1 MMRRRVLHIISGLDT
16 GGAEMMLYKILA
28 HSENY
33 DVEYLVISIRKPG
46 PIATKIRDLGFEVQ
60 TLNIGAGFWHVCIF
74 LPLLISK
81 TIGFRPDVIQGW
93 MYHGNLF
100 AMISAFFFPK
110 KVMLCW
116 NVRQSLY
123 DIKKEKLFT
132 RLTIWICKIFSKI
145 PSHILYNSIL
155 SAQQH
160 EQYGFCSHQR
170 MIIFNG
176 FETEKFKRSQ
186 QLKVSIKK
194 ELNINTK
201 YIVGHIGR
209 FHPKKDHNT
218 LFLVARKILE
228 EMDDVTFVFVGK
240 DILPSNRVLA
250 GYIDDSYIGE
260 KVKLLG
266 ERKDIARILTAM
278 DILVSTS
285 GWGEGFSNVI
295 GEAMST
301 GVLCVV
307 TNVGDAKNIIGE
319 TGVAVPPY
327 SIDQISREVVKILHF
342 SDEQRLTRGE
352 EARRRIIEYYSI
364 DKITKKYLSLY
375 QAEEM

>member
-1 MMRRRVLHIISGLDT
+1 MRRRVLHIISGLDT

-28 HSENY
+28 YSENY
-33 DVEYLVISIRKPG
+33 DVDYLVISIRKPG

-60 TLNIGAGFWHVCIF
+60 TLNIGASFWHVCIS

-81 TIGFRPDVIQGW
+81 TIRFRPDVIQGW

-110 KVMLCW
+110 KVMLFW

-132 RLTIWICKIFSKI
+132 RLTIWICKIFSKM
-145 PSHILYNSIL
+145 PARILYNSIL

-160 EQYGFCSHQR
+160 EKYGFFSNQR

-176 FETEKFKRSQ
+176 FEIEKFKRSQ
-186 QLKVSIKK
+186 QTKVSIKR
-194 ELNINTK
+194 ELNVNTK

-209 FHPKKDHNT
+209 FHPKKDHKT
-218 LFLVARKILE
+218 MFLVAKKLLE
-228 EMDDVTFVFVGK
+228 ELNDVTFIFVGR

-250 GYIDDSYIGE
+250 GYMDDSHMGE
-260 KVKLLG
+260 TVKLLG
-266 ERKDIARILTAM
+266 ERTDIERILTAM
-278 DILVSTS
+278 DVLVSTS

-295 GEAMST
+295 GEAMSA
-301 GVLCVV
+301 GVLCVA
-307 TNVGDAKNIIGE
+307 TNVGDSKNIIGE
-319 TGVAVPPY
+319 TGAIVRPH
-327 SIDQISREVVKILHF
+327 SIDQISMEVAKILHL
-342 SDEQRLTRGE
+342 SDEQRLTRGK

-364 DKITKKYLSLY
+364 EKITKKYLTLY
-375 QAEEM
+375 QVEEM

>member
-1 MMRRRVLHIISGLDT
+1 MRRKVLHIISGLDT

-28 HSENY
+28 HSIDNDIEHQ
-33 DVEYLVISIRKPG
+33 VLSIRKLG
-46 PIATKIRDLGFEVQ
+46 PIAKKIQDLGCEVQ
-60 TLNIGAGFWHVCIF
+60 TLNIGAGLWHVF
-74 LPLLISK
+74 FSLPLLISK
-81 TIGFRPDVIQGW
+81 TIRFQPDVIQGW

-116 NVRQSLY
+116 NVRQTLY
-123 DIKKEKLFT
+123 DIKKEKFFT
-132 RLTIWICKIFSKI
+132 RLTIRICKIFSNI
-145 PSHILYNSIL
+145 PTHILYNSIL

-160 EQYGFCSHQR
+160 EKYGFSAHQR

-176 FETEKFKRSQ
+176 FETGKFKPNEQSKLSVR
-186 QLKVSIKK
+186 K
-194 ELNINTK
+194 ELNIKTT

-218 LFLVARKILE
+218 LFLAARKILE
-228 EMDDVTFVFVGK
+228 EIDDVTFVFVGR

-250 GYIDDSYIGE
+250 GYMNNSNLVE

-278 DILVSTS
+278 DVLVSTS

-295 GEAMST
+295 GEAMAS
-301 GVLCVV
+301 GVLCVA
-307 TNVGDAKNIIGE
+307 TDVGDAKNIIGE
-319 TGVAVPPY
+319 TGVTVPPY
-327 SIDQISREVVKILHF
+327 STDQISMEVVKILLYP
-342 SDEQRLTRGE
+342 DEQRLTRGKDT
-352 EARRRIIEYYSI
+352 RRRIIEFYSI
-364 DKITKKYLSLY
+364 DKITKKYLKLY
-375 QAEEM
+375 QAE